1 MLERKFKRGSV
12 SGKAGC
18 PLPALH
24 VNGGFAPAELN
35 ATLDRAGLPENFRTA
50 LRHLEPAVV
59 VTYRRHYFESANRA
73 FRLTV
78 DSRLGFLR
86 LHGVTG
92 AMTPV
97 PEHPYPVIVELKY
110 ELRHADAARR
120 EAELLPYRLSRS
132 SKYVL
137 GIERLLAT

>member
-1 MLERKFKRGSV
+1 MGLPGRFQ
-12 SGKAGC
+12 GKAGC

-24 VNGGFAPAELN
+24 VNGGIAPPDLN
-35 ATLDRAGLPENFRTA
+35 AALDQAGMPENLRTA

-59 VTYRRHYFESANRA
+59 VSYRRHYFESANRA

-86 LHGVTG
+86 LQGASG

-97 PEHPYPVIVELKY
+97 PDHPYPVILELKY
-110 ELRHADAARR
+110 DPHHADEARR
-120 EAELLPYRLSRS
+120 MTEPMPYRLSRS